1 MATIDIEIG
10 SRRYSV
16 ACRDGEE
23 ANLHAAAALVDQKV
37 RQAVK
42 GLGPMSEARQLLFA
56 SLMLADAVQDKSP
69 ARSAEPRATDPGI
82 VAALEGLADRMESL
96 AARLEDGI
104 ATS

>member
-1 MATIDIEIG
+1 MAMVDIEIG

-23 ANLHAAAALVDQKV
+23 ASLQAAAALVDQKV
-37 RQAVK
+37 REAIK

-56 SLMLADAVQDKSP
+56 SLMLADAVQDRGP
-69 ARSAEPRATDPGI
+69 ARSPEPRATDPGI
-82 VAALEGLADRMESL
+82 IAALNGLADRMESL